1 MSESDQE
8 KKIRVDKWLWAA
20 RFFKTRALA
29 AQAVT
34 GGHVHVNGERVKPA
48 RPVKSGDELRIT
60 RGNDEFVVFVTA
72 LHDRRGPAALA
83 RTLYEET
90 EASIAARLKGREE
103 RRLMAT
109 TGGKGPLRKPGKRD
123 RRLIRK
129 FVRNT
134 DGD

>member
-1 MSESDQE
+1 MSEGDQE

-48 RPVKSGDELRIT
+48 RSVKAGDELRIT
-60 RGNDEFVVFVTA
+60 RGNDEFVVSVTA
-72 LHDRRGPAALA
+72 LHDRRGPATLA

-90 EASIAARLKGREE
+90 EASIEARLKGREE

-109 TGGKGPLRKPGKRD
+109 AGGKGPLRKPGKRD

-129 FVRNT
+129 
-134 DGD
+134 